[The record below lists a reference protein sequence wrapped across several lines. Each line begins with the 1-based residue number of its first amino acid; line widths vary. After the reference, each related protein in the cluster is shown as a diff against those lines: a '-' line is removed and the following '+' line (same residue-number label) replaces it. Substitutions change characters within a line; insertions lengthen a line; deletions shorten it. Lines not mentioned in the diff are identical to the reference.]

1 MPLLPNKHPTTA
13 TVITGE
19 LAQNGNWVVACVD
32 PQIPWPTSTQKIIYR
47 GHTIFVLPQFDDYYP
62 SLVVRLGAG
71 LNNFEQ
77 AQILILNL
85 LSVLCWV
92 DDQGALV
99 DQWGGGNL
107 PRPMA
112 GFSKSGIRLLL
123 TPHFS
128 HYYLPDVQD
137 QRARWALAFY
147 REGSA
152 MRQVAYAFLSFYKI
166 INILHRSGNAQ
177 KAWINTNIAT
187 ATAQHRSHASQR
199 LQQLV
204 ASGADAGQYLYE
216 SGRCAIAHAGQGPTV
231 DPENPADLRRLHED
245 LPLVKALAAYAIEYE
260 FGIKSAGTIFHEHLY
275 ELEGFRALFG
285 HELCGKLKNLSVVQS
300 AEIPPIPVLH
310 VGLQREPEFPPLT
323 QLTPSVAAV
332 ENGVVYLDCVSDGGG
347 TRMLLALDFPNER
360 LLTNT
365 IDGLISLD
373 DGSLS
378 AIQNAVS
385 VMTFK
390 RKYFANGELVIRR
403 ADDGALIGRCDAFL
417 PTNVDMGGTLRNFD
431 AIIAHLKQLEEQRAN
446 PGA

>member
-1 MPLLPNKHPTTA
+1 MPNEHPTTA

-47 GHTIFVLPQFDDYYP
+47 GQTIFVLPQFDDYYP

-77 AQILILNL
+77 AQVLILNL

-92 DDQGALV
+92 DNEGALV
-99 DQWGGGNL
+99 DQWTGGNL

-147 REGSA
+147 REGLA

-166 INILHRSGNAQ
+166 VNILHHTGPAQ
-177 KAWINTNIAT
+177 KTWINTHITT
-187 ATAQHRSHASQR
+187 ATAQHRSNASQR
-199 LQQLV
+199 LQQLSTNV
-204 ASGADAGQYLYE
+204 TDVGQYLYE
-216 SGRCAIAHAGQGPTV
+216 SGRCAVAHAGHGPTV

-245 LPLVKALAAYAIEYE
+245 LPLVKALAAFAIEYE
-260 FGIKSAGTIFHEHLY
+260 FGIKSAGTIFREHLY
-275 ELEGFRALFG
+275 ELQGFRELFG
-285 HELCGKLKNLSVVQS
+285 PELCGRLKSLVVIQ
-300 AEIPPIPVLH
+300 PPELPLLPALH
-310 VGLQREPEFPPLT
+310 VGLQREPEFPPLQ

-360 LLTNT
+360 LLVNT

-373 DGSLS
+373 DGSLG

-390 RKYFANGELVIRR
+390 RKYFANGELVVRR
-403 ADDGALIGRCDAFL
+403 ADDGSLLGRCDAFL
-417 PTNVDMGGTLRNFD
+417 PTNVDMGATFRNFD
-431 AIIAHLKQLEEQRAN
+431 AIIGHLKRLEEQRVAS
-446 PGA
+446 GA